1 MIKEKIIFSIL
12 ANLGLLEGHFDATSI
27 KKAAQ
32 SALNDKNF
40 VIETYKGVALRSIL
54 GTLNNNTIPKY
65 LKAQKTS
72 LEKDFFELSDVPMD
86 TSLQVKNLKEALAK
100 STKDDNALL
109 WVLECQAT
117 TLAVSQEHDTI
128 ALFDFVKLTAA
139 FAYCFVESDKVRM
152 VSANISGIQSYLYEI
167 VSKNAAKLLKGRS
180 FYLQLL
186 GDSIL
191 NEFLEKFKVKSYNV
205 IYASGGGFYI
215 LVPDYDGVETVFN
228 AITSE
233 ISEKIY
239 AVHKTSLFVETAL
252 SAPFDGC
259 ENLKNTWDNLFT
271 ALKKRRNNRLSW
283 NEALHNNFFGFV
295 EDGGDT
301 DRDPITNEEITK
313 GEKTGKLFDGTEVL
327 PITKEQIDLGKY
339 LREANY
345 WYSTKD
351 RVSGH
356 RIMTDP
362 LGYHHY
368 FEKNKIEGSKNINGK
383 AFNNF
388 DTDLNT
394 LLYGGNQYPVFE
406 TQKEIDKVNKSLKIN
421 EPPYEIGDVKPFDFL
436 AQGENLDR
444 LAILRMDVDG
454 LGTVFSD
461 GFDNLCKYATVSRS
475 LDMFFKGHL
484 NTLWKNYEHTTQ
496 IIYSGGDDLFV
507 VGKWNDVFAFSRDI
521 HEAFKK
527 WSCGVLTL
535 SGGLVLLPAK
545 FPVMQGA
552 KMAEQAEKKAKSH
565 EFNGQ
570 KKNAICFLDMP
581 LNWDEELPMVKELYL
596 KVVDLLIYKKVLS
609 MNFLS
614 KIAIYAEARHTYWE
628 NVVKFNEG
636 KIDRKPNPAWIWT
649 MLYDLSRYKEQQVKT
664 TEGKEFIGEIIK
676 SIMSNAYRSQ
686 RFNEKRHFLDIL
698 SLATRWAELEKRT

>member
-12 ANLGLLEGHFDATSI
+12 ANLGLLEGSFDTISI
-27 KKAAQ
+27 KKSAQ
-32 SALNDKNF
+32 SALNDYKF
-40 VIETYKGVALRSIL
+40 EMKTYDGVALRSIL
-54 GTLNNNTIPKY
+54 GALDNNTIPKY

-72 LEKDFFELSDVPMD
+72 LGKDFFDLLDVPNN

-128 ALFDFVKLTAA
+128 SLFDFVKLTAA

-191 NEFLEKFKVKSYNV
+191 NEFIEKFKVKSYCT

-215 LVPDYDGVETVFN
+215 LVPDYEGVEKSFDAVTK
-228 AITSE
+228 E
-233 ISEKIY
+233 IAEKIY
-239 AVHKTSLFVETAL
+239 AVHKTNLFVEMAI
-252 SAPFDGC
+252 SAPSDGC
-259 ENLKNTWDNLFT
+259 ENLKNTWDNLFID
-271 ALKKRRNNRLSW
+271 LKKRRNNRLSW
-283 NEALHNNFFGFV
+283 NEALRDNFFGFV

-301 DRDPITNEEITK
+301 ERDPITNEEIMK
-313 GEKTGKLFDGTEVL
+313 GQDARLHGVL
-327 PITKEQIDLGKY
+327 MQKITKEQIELGKN
-339 LREANY
+339 LRDANF
-345 WYSTKD
+345 WYSTTI
-351 RVSGH
+351 RSGH
-356 RIMTDP
+356 NRIADP
-362 LGYHHY
+362 LGIYHY
-368 FEKNKIEGSKNINGK
+368 FEDAKTQFADAKVLT
-383 AFNNF
+383 FNNF
-388 DTDLNT
+388 DTDTAT
-394 LLYGGNQYPVFE
+394 LLYGGNQYPIFR
-406 TQKEIDKVNKSLKIN
+406 KEDSKLIEDANKKLK
-421 EPPYEIGDVKPFDFL
+421 EDEEAYKLGDVKPFDFL

-475 LDMFFKGHL
+475 LDLFFKGYL
-484 NTLWKNYEHTTQ
+484 NTLWKPYEHTTQ

-521 HEAFKK
+521 HEAFRQ

-565 EFNGQ
+565 EFGEK
-570 KKNAICFLDMP
+570 KKNSICFLDIP
-581 LNWDEELPMVKELYL
+581 LNWDEELPLVCELFKDIKDYIL
-596 KVVDLLIYKKVLS
+596 EGALNQS
-609 MNFLS
+609 FL
-614 KIAIYAEARHTYWE
+614 R
-628 NVVKFNEG
+628 
-636 KIDRKPNPAWIWT
+636 KIDIHADMEKDKNNLQWRWT
-649 MLYDLSRYKEQQVKT
+649 MAYDLSRYAKNNKVKKEVKD
-664 TEGKEFIGEIIK
+664 
-676 SIMSNAYRSQ
+676 
-686 RFNEKRHFLDIL
+686 FLDKIAL
-698 SLATRWAELEKRT
+698 NTFLNYSNHQKINSSYSYLQLLHIATRWVELELRTNKVM